1 LTDILCINE
10 TEAQIII
17 GLEDTI
23 ESEEQIQNA
32 MTDLLKKCHTV
43 IITLGG
49 KGAAIA
55 TREAPK
61 ASCVK
66 AEKVDKVVGTT
77 GAGDSFAGSM
87 AFYMANFA
95 NLDLEEIVRRY
106 CNIASISVTK
116 EGTQPSFPNKSQ
128 LLPVEKFF

>member
-1 LTDILCINE
+1 LTDILCVNE

-17 GLEDTI
+17 GLEDPI

-61 ASCVK
+61 ASWVK
-66 AEKVDKVVGTT
+66 AEKVDKVVDTT
-77 GAGDSFAGSM
+77 GAGDSFVGSM

-95 NLDLEEIVRRY
+95 NLDLEEIVRRS

-116 EGTQPSFPNKSQ
+116 EGTQMSFPNKSQ